1 MANDKIEIGQ
11 ETLNDA
17 VLKKIVDDYG
27 YCYKTASEHVLTF
40 LRECVDQFQIP
51 ESVKYNL
58 IAKGIELFN
67 ETAIKLSAS
76 SVANK
81 NNLLLKALES
91 SGNTIGMLGQGGLTI
106 EQQQF
111 AIYYEALKKIM
122 ELAGVE
128 IASFEPKPTPEEK
141 YAGLSNDELQNMINT
156 LTQANSTLP
165 DGFKIDTQIKEIQDE
180 LNRRLNSGGASGD
193 VDLSQYTDEELRD
206 AISVFED
213 MLLDPIFSMFSS
225 EIKELKKKYEEE
237 LARRG

>member
-67 ETAIKLSAS
+67 DTAIKLSAS

-81 NNLLLKALES
+81 NTLLLKALES

-141 YAGLSNDELQNMINT
+141 YSSLSDEELENMITT
-156 LTQANSTLP
+156 LTQANESMP
-165 DGFKIDTQIKEIQDE
+165 DGFKIDKEIAEMQAE
-180 LNRRLNSGGASGD
+180 LDR
-193 VDLSQYTDEELRD
+193 
-206 AISVFED
+206 
-213 MLLDPIFSMFSS
+213 
-225 EIKELKKKYEEE
+225 
-237 LARRG
+237 RRG

>member
-11 ETLNDA
+11 ETLNDV

-128 IASFEPKPTPEEK
+128 IASFEPKPTPKPTPEGK

-156 LTQANSTLP
+156 LTQANSILP

-180 LNRRLNSGGASGD
+180 LNRRLN
-193 VDLSQYTDEELRD
+193 
-206 AISVFED
+206 I
-213 MLLDPIFSMFSS
+213 
-225 EIKELKKKYEEE
+225 
-237 LARRG
+237 